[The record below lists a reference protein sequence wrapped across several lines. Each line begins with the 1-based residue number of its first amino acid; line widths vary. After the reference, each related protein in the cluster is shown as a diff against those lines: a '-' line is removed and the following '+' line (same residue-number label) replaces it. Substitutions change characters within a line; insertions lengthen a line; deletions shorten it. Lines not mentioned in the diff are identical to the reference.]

1 MLWCN
6 KSQKLH
12 FRKPHSLVPVFSDLM
27 TMLRLHLIFLLSIIV
42 SLSSVPQYGG
52 GSQSQGNNGACENV
66 ERPHNNI
73 HLSISLWLASTG
85 AQEVALCV
93 FPICPMDI
101 VHVYICDFYEFFTQS
116 SCCLSVVFQ
125 LSPRCFLT
133 IIWFTPDP
141 YLTLIRSL
149 QPQKSCVVCGLTKY
163 KPYIMVISEV

>member
-1 MLWCN
+1 
-6 KSQKLH
+6 
-12 FRKPHSLVPVFSDLM
+12 M

-101 VHVYICDFYEFFTQS
+101 VHVYVTFMNSSLNLHAVSQLFF
-116 SCCLSVVFQ
+116 SCL
-125 LSPRCFLT
+125 
-133 IIWFTPDP
+133 PDV
-141 YLTLIRSL
+141 S
-149 QPQKSCVVCGLTKY
+149 
-163 KPYIMVISEV
+163 